1 MLHVNRNPIGFNQC
15 GLIEQKMDDYAK
27 PEDFRYLS
35 IVCVINYKRG
45 DPAKKERNRNERGEC
60 R

>member
-1 MLHVNRNPIGFNQC
+1 MLYVNRNPIGFDQC

-27 PEDFRYLS
+27 PEGFWYQS
-35 IVCVINYKRG
+35 IVYAVNDNGG
-45 DPAKKERNRNERGEC
+45 DLAIKKTNRNERGEC